1 MVHRNMNAVKSFQ
14 GNAWAYRQPSERKSK
29 CTAIQP
35 SPPPPSSRFS
45 GARLSPR
52 ASASRSTARNW
63 TDPAYVASLHAEI
76 EQAAIKECKA
86 DLAGSVFYRYQI
98 EDCIAGTV
106 AAAVDEIGSEALSS
120 YSASGE
126 RDYPIAG

>member
-1 MVHRNMNAVKSFQ
+1 MHRNSAIAAAAVLALFGGSALAS
-14 GNAWAYRQPSERKSK
+14 GERV
-29 CTAIQP
+29 AID
-35 SPPPPSSRFS
+35 
-45 GARLSPR
+45 R
-52 ASASRSTARNW
+52 AQLD
-63 TDPAYVASLHAEI
+63 DPAYVASLHAEI